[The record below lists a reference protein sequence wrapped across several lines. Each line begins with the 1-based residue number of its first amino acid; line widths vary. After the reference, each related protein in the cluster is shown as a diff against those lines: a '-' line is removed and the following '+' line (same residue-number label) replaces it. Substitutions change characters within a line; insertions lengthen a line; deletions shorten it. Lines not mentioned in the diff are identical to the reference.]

1 MMVLSFLDNWHNQEV
16 EFTEFSGCVEARVPG
31 AGRKTIENALL
42 LSFALSGAAAL
53 LSQSVWQRELA
64 RLVGAT
70 TPAAAVVYA
79 GVMAGLG
86 AGALLGNAV
95 LSRGGGLFT
104 GINPL
109 RFFALLE
116 SLTCAFA
123 FVYAMVFSGGWLH
136 QIPGLG
142 DETAR
147 LAVAFVMV
155 AMPSL
160 MMGGTWP
167 AVVAAAENISID
179 ANKSASLLYAVN
191 LLGAAIGAACGAFGL
206 APNGGLIPA
215 FGLSAALGIAGGLNL
230 LAGIIAV
237 VLSLAAVKLI
247 SPRNEIEVAASSA
260 SDAVMPQ
267 FDCLLVFLSAAV
279 TLALEVVFT
288 RLFTL
293 VLGSSVY
300 SVAAVLI
307 GVLLGMWC
315 SAHITSLF
323 TMSWVKPGVKEF
335 AGNAKSFT
343 AGAASLAALVIF
355 GEACLLNNL
364 PSLTLYFSELAAG
377 FKFQDLATFRIFLFP
392 RVMIC
397 QLLVILPIAM
407 VSSIF
412 PFILQSSLRDVKAKS
427 ARASWLYSAST
438 LGAVVGSLAAGLYL
452 IPTLSERY
460 ESGLMAGLIVIS
472 GTCLFIAALA
482 ASHQVTI
489 AGRTEKAAGVVFLSC
504 AAIVGLLA
512 TLYPPRADTFLLS
525 QGFGMVPLESKAY
538 ADQFRASIDQ
548 ERKDTSMVFYREG
561 LNTTVAVQDF
571 PKTNV
576 VVLKND
582 GKVEAAIPRNMAL
595 SAPTSDYPTQVL
607 LGCLPY
613 GLSSGNPLK
622 TLVIGCGSGVT
633 YGSLAQQKNVAAL
646 TVAEIEKAVFE
657 ASRFFLPQQKLAE
670 RADIRKLVCDA
681 RSHLAY
687 SNDRYDLI
695 VSQPAEPWVSGAGDL
710 YTQEFFKLVGSRLNE
725 GGLFCQWLQLYAID
739 EENLLVLLNTLHSA
753 FPNTYVF
760 HPHGAGE
767 VLLVSYKTEQNSIDS
782 AKPHDPIL
790 NIPDSAKLDVPKILG
805 LIAEPALKEKLR
817 YCHIVSVPDL
827 LSMLVLSPP
836 GLDELL
842 WKKLGTKRILLNT
855 DNNLRSEYSLPHRM
869 LDKDDRIEK
878 NLDVLRSVRISLLDC
893 LKNVAPDV
901 KDWAVFLD
909 EIALSMAG
917 FSQKHPGEGLDEAA
931 LAAAYE
937 AWTISKSPA
946 TAAACDQI
954 AHMTGRFSTTAER
967 EKPLVKPPVLS
978 R

>member
-1 MMVLSFLDNWHNQEV
+1 MSFKALRGG
-16 EFTEFSGCVEARVPG
+16 SVPG

-53 LSQSVWQRELA
+53 LSQCVWQRELA
-64 RLVGAT
+64 RLVGST

-86 AGALLGNAV
+86 AGALLGNAI

-109 RFFALLE
+109 RFFASLE
-116 SLTCAFA
+116 ALTCAFA
-123 FVYAMVFSGGWLH
+123 FAYAIVFNGGWLH
-136 QIPGLG
+136 QIDGLG

-147 LAVAFVMV
+147 LALAFVLV

-160 MMGGTWP
+160 LMGGTWP

-179 ANKSASLLYAVN
+179 ANKSSSVLYAIN
-191 LLGAAIGAACGAFGL
+191 LLGAVIGAACGAF
-206 APNGGLIPA
+206 ALIPM
-215 FGLSAALGIAGGLNL
+215 FGLSFTLCIAGGLNL
-230 LAGIIAV
+230 AAGILAV

-260 SDAVMPQ
+260 SDSLMPQ

-279 TLALEVVFT
+279 ALALEVVYT

-300 SVAAVLI
+300 SVAVVLI
-307 GVLLGMWC
+307 GVLIAMWC
-315 SAHITSLF
+315 AAHCASFF
-323 TMSWVKPGVKEF
+323 TISWVKPKVREYAANSK
-335 AGNAKSFT
+335 AFT
-343 AGAASLAALVIF
+343 AEAASIAALLIF
-355 GEACLLNNL
+355 AQACLLNHL
-364 PSLTLYFSELAAG
+364 PMLILHFSEQASG
-377 FKFQDLATFRIFLFP
+377 FNFQDLPTFRSYLFA
-392 RVMIC
+392 RVMVC
-397 QLLVILPIAM
+397 QCLVILPIFV

-460 ESGLMAGLIVIS
+460 ESGLMASLVVIA

-489 AGRTEKAAGVVFLSC
+489 AGKREKAAGVIFLSS

-512 TLYPPRADTFLLS
+512 TLYPPQADTFLLS
-525 QGFGMVPLESKAY
+525 QGFGMVTVENKAY
-538 ADQFRASIDQ
+538 ADKLRASMKA
-548 ERKDTSMVFYREG
+548 ERKDTSMIFYREG
-561 LNTTVAVQDF
+561 LNTSVAVQDF
-571 PKTNV
+571 PKNNV

-582 GKVEAAIPRNMAL
+582 GKVEAAIPRNLAAA
-595 SAPTSDYPTQVL
+595 APTSDYPTQVL

-613 GLSSGNPLK
+613 VFSSANSLK

-633 YGSLAQQKNVAAL
+633 YGSLAQQKNVASIA
-646 TVAEIEKAVFE
+646 VAELEKAVFE

-681 RSHLAY
+681 RSQLAF
-687 SNDRYDLI
+687 SDDRYDLI
-695 VSQPAEPWVSGAGDL
+695 VSQPAEPWVNGAGDL
-710 YTQEFFKLVGSRLNE
+710 YTAEFFKLVGSRLE
-725 GGLFCQWLQLYAID
+725 DGGLFCQWLQLYAID
-739 EENLLVLLNTLHSA
+739 EENLLVLLNTLHST
-753 FPNTYVF
+753 FPNSYVF
-760 HPHGAGE
+760 HPHGSGE
-767 VLLVSYKTEQNSIDS
+767 ILILSYKINDVKNTKVVSTN
-782 AKPHDPIL
+782 DPIS
-790 NIPDSAKLDVPKILG
+790 NIPDGAKLDIAKLQE
-805 LIAEPALKEKLR
+805 LIAEPALKDKLQ
-817 YCHIVSVPDL
+817 YCHIVSAPDL
-827 LSMLVLSPP
+827 LSMLVLSPQS
-836 GLDELL
+836 LDELL
-842 WKKLGTKRILLNT
+842 WKKLGTKRVLLNT
-855 DNNLRSEYSLPHRM
+855 DDNLRSEYSLPYQL

-878 NLDVLRSVRISLLDC
+878 NMDVLRTVRTPLRDC
-893 LKNVAPDV
+893 LKNVAGNA
-901 KDWAVFLD
+901 KEWAAFLD
-909 EIALSMAG
+909 RVAVSMAG
-917 FSQKHPGEGLDEAA
+917 YSQKHPGEGLDDAA

-946 TAAACDQI
+946 TEAACDLV
-954 AHMTGRFSTTAER
+954 AHMTGRFSTLKDARPIAE
-967 EKPLVKPPVLS
+967 EQAKPPAEDGAKPLVKPPALS